1 MVLLVL
7 AIAWGA
13 VLVFWIR
20 SRSRGS
26 FGDSVG
32 TFHRHLHVLE
42 RTAPATLPPANRLR
56 GPALSSTPLSSRLGR
71 AAPTLPG
78 AGPRVAAAAARRP
91 VARRPMARRQ
101 PVYAQAPGVSSA
113 RRRQIRRRRRDVLFV
128 LVVAVVAT
136 LVVAVSTGRHSLLL
150 LQLATDVTLAGYVFL
165 LVRLRNLALERQ
177 YKLRVLRRPA
187 LARYDAA
194 GMPTGYGDLALR
206 RVAN

>member
-91 VARRPMARRQ
+91 MARRQ
-101 PVYAQAPGVSSA
+101 PVYAPAPGVSSA

>member
-91 VARRPMARRQ
+91 MARRQ
-101 PVYAQAPGVSSA
+101 PVYAPGPGVSSA

>member
-13 VLVFWIR
+13 VLVLWIR
-20 SRSRGS
+20 SRSGGS

-42 RTAPATLPPANRLR
+42 RTAPATLAPANRLR

-78 AGPRVAAAAARRP
+78 AGLRAAPPAARRP
-91 VARRPMARRQ
+91 VARRQ
-101 PVYAQAPGVSSA
+101 PVYAPAPGVSSA
-113 RRRQIRRRRRDVLFV
+113 RRRQICRRRRDVLFV

-150 LQLATDVTLAGYVFL
+150 LQVAADAVLAGYVFL

-177 YKLRVLRRPA
+177 HKLRVLRRPA
-187 LARYDAA
+187 PARYDAA
-194 GMPTGYGDLALR
+194 GMPAGYGDLALR